1 MGFKSNGI
9 NDFDTTMFNIY
20 NVCKRFNLNNQKD
33 VNNYTI
39 ANSRITETILK
50 LKYPE
55 LTRIKNLFN
64 EEATSK
70 CLDEYLSILKI
81 SPFINNIKTNL
92 IDIEVVEFTR
102 KINEMK
108 KLLMTVMALSCF
120 AFSSYGQKKV
130 EKQIIGKW
138 CNPYTYQSTGE
149 LKGFEFKKGGKCS
162 AVNIPSLDLKT
173 WKIDKDG
180 YLIVEGFSKGEDGK
194 VEVYKTRE
202 RIGYITPDS
211 LELVAQDGPPR
222 LAFLYLNTKSIKKLV
237 TSEVAPDKK

>member
-1 MGFKSNGI
+1 
-9 NDFDTTMFNIY
+9 
-20 NVCKRFNLNNQKD
+20 
-33 VNNYTI
+33 
-39 ANSRITETILK
+39 
-50 LKYPE
+50 
-55 LTRIKNLFN
+55 
-64 EEATSK
+64 
-70 CLDEYLSILKI
+70 
-81 SPFINNIKTNL
+81 
-92 IDIEVVEFTR
+92 
-102 KINEMK
+102 MK

-202 RIGYITPDS
+202 RIGYAGRTSTVGFPVSEYQVYQEVSHFGSGSRQEVINLS
-211 LELVAQDGPPR
+211 L
-222 LAFLYLNTKSIKKLV
+222 K
-237 TSEVAPDKK
+237 